1 MVASRH
7 SAGTSA
13 SRQQETIQPPQQLP
27 HSTTQHQCPP
37 RTDADAH
44 DATPADDPETA
55 SADAMH
61 DQLVDS
67 SSYPSQLLTL
77 KVLRRPVES
86 ALGPVIGVV
95 DQIVHVAVESVPDRL

>member
-44 DATPADDPETA
+44 DATPEGAPETA

-77 KVLRRPVES
+77 EVLRRPVES
-86 ALGPVIGVV
+86 AQYTSVHFGESLFLAGMIPSIG
-95 DQIVHVAVESVPDRL
+95 S